1 MQMITEGVTI
11 PVHVVKREI
20 VVTTP
25 VIEIGAGV
33 GIEIAEAVV
42 GAEIETGSHLTAV
55 SAAAAETGTDQDT
68 MIEVG
73 ARKGDG
79 KEMRS
84 SQVGAG

>member
-1 MQMITEGVTI
+1 MQMIAEGVTI
-11 PVHVVKREI
+11 PVHVVEREI

-25 VIEIGAGV
+25 VVEIGAGV
-33 GIEIAEAVV
+33 GIETAEAVV
-42 GAEIETGSHLTAV
+42 GAEIETGSHLIAV
-55 SAAAAETGTDQDT
+55 SAAAAEIGTGQDT
-68 MIEVG
+68 VTEVG